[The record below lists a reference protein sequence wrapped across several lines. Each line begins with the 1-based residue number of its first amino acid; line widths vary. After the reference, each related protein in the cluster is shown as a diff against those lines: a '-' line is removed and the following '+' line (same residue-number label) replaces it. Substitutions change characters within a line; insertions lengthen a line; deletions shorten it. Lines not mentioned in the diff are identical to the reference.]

1 LAGRS
6 AVHACMTGA
15 AIRLPGRQELCRSGA
30 GHGGKERS
38 VERIRVYVNPAA
50 GKRSAASHRRVA
62 EALSSSGV
70 ASELVEVSPG
80 DLAAAVRGEV
90 ARAAAVVGVAG
101 GDGTLRAAAAELA
114 GTATALAPFP
124 TGTLNNFCLRMAL
137 PTPDHTARALMA
149 GGTRAV
155 RVGQA
160 GPHLFLNS
168 CVCGVYADVVRR
180 REQIRHLL
188 GKWPAAAVATLEQ
201 AFRLD
206 LLNVEVEVGPDVL
219 ARRTL
224 LVWCGMGRGSFPRT
238 SRAEDGEWVDELEL
252 VLFRAR
258 TRLGAL
264 AAGVRVVPRLLPVA
278 PVRPSRAFDVLH
290 TRGLRV
296 RARGRLDVTLDG
308 EPFRLPAPLRIALA
322 EAPLRVVAP
331 AEP

>member
-1 LAGRS
+1 
-6 AVHACMTGA
+6 MTGA
-15 AIRLPGRQELCRSGA
+15 AARLPGRQELCRSDA
-30 GHGGKERS
+30 GHEGKERH
-38 VERIRVYVNPAA
+38 VERVRVFINPAA
-50 GKRSAASHRRVA
+50 GKRSITSHRRVA
-62 EALSSSGV
+62 DALAAAGV
-70 ASELVEVSPG
+70 ASELVEVSPD
-80 DLAAAVRGEV
+80 DLAGAVRGEA
-90 ARAAAVVGVAG
+90 ARSAAVVGVAG

-114 GTATALAPFP
+114 GTATALAPFA
-124 TGTLNNFCLRMAL
+124 TGTLNNFCLRMEL
-137 PTPDHTARALMA
+137 PTPEHTARAMRA

-155 RVGQA
+155 QVGRA

-206 LLNVEVEVGPDVL
+206 LLSVEVEVGPDVL

-238 SRAEDGEWVDELEL
+238 SRAENGDSADELEL

-264 AAGVRVVPRLLPVA
+264 AAGARVMPRLLPVG
-278 PVRPSRAFDVLH
+278 PVRPGRAFDVLH
-290 TRGLRV
+290 TRGLQV
-296 RARGRLDVTLDG
+296 RARHRLDVTLDG
-308 EPFRLPAPLRIALA
+308 EPFRLSAALRIALA
-322 EAPLRVVAP
+322 DTPLRVVTP